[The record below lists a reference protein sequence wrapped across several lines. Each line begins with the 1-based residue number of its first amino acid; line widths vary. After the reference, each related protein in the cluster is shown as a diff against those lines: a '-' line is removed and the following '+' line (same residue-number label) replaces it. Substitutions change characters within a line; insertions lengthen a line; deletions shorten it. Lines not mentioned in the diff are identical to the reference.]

1 MIGIQSIK
9 TILLCQVFDALSRM
23 EVLMK
28 NEEVKVANEYK
39 EKLHIKAENVA
50 QRISSLW
57 GGNAQKVIFSKWVLS
72 GADVLFLDEPT
83 RGIDVMA
90 KYEIYQIINEM
101 VENGNTVIL
110 ISSDMTGTNW
120 HVRSYLCDE

>member
-1 MIGIQSIK
+1 
-9 TILLCQVFDALSRM
+9 
-23 EVLMK
+23 MK

-57 GGNAQKVIFSKWVLS
+57 RKCAKKLYFSKWVLS

-110 ISSDMTGTNW
+110 ISSDMTELIGM
-120 HVRSYLCDE
+120 